1 MCAPIFKTIPKGE
14 PGLKNRSAHQKINP
28 CSGAGGSRQQLVDGL
43 RCPEEFRA
51 RSRDLKNTLPCSL
64 HMSKAIGLM
73 IVIIT
78 FAIFL
83 PNVFHSVETLL
94 LKSLELANASLDN
107 LASIGHLVQ

>member
-1 MCAPIFKTIPKGE
+1 
-14 PGLKNRSAHQKINP
+14 
-28 CSGAGGSRQQLVDGL
+28 
-43 RCPEEFRA
+43 
-51 RSRDLKNTLPCSL
+51 
-64 HMSKAIGLM
+64 MSKAIGLM